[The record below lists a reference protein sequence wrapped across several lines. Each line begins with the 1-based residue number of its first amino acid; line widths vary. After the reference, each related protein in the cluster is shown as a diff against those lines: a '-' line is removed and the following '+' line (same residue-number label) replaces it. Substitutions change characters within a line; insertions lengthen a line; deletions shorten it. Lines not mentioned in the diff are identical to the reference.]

1 MNNSAYTNAAATI
14 ALSFATEAA
23 GVLGKTPDATW
34 AEVAAGLKLE
44 VSPTVPNHPEL
55 QVGPSAAQRLSST
68 ASHRLLPL
76 PAGGLSPGVQGL
88 SKEPGA
94 PEGQASGHDHALL
107 PAGRRDVRHPAQKRP
122 HLLYATAPRRAPCHV
137 DLRLDQ
143 VWWRPCR
150 LR

>member
-23 GVLGKTPDATW
+23 GVLGKTADATW

-55 QVGPSAAQRLSST
+55 QVNPSAAQRLSST

-94 PEGQASGHDHALL
+94 PEGQAS
-107 PAGRRDVRHPAQKRP
+107 
-122 HLLYATAPRRAPCHV
+122 
-137 DLRLDQ
+137 
-143 VWWRPCR
+143 
-150 LR
+150 